1 MNRNP
6 IKFQIIQQA
15 YQVLKKQPQKKIQQK
30 NSCLQ
35 KSVILIRVLQGTT
48 NLQQM
53 KVIKQITV
61 QPYQIQTFYTIKQ

>member
-6 IKFQIIQQA
+6 MKLQIIQQV

-48 NLQQM
+48 HLQQM